1 MLTPVDE
8 RELAEAVA
16 TARARRTTLSVVGAS
31 TKMMVGRYVEASS
44 ALTTRAMEGVS
55 FYEPSELVIGVRSG
69 TPLSLVQDVLAQ
81 HGQMLPFEPLVRNR
95 VLNSGGCATIGGVV
109 ATNSSG
115 SRRIA
120 AGACR
125 DSLLGV
131 RLVNGRGKIVKS
143 GGKVM
148 KNVTGLDLV
157 KLVCGAWG
165 TLGVVSEVV
174 LKVLPK
180 PERSSSLCLRSLDDE
195 AAIQALSQALGS
207 PFEVTGAA
215 HLPGGRFGE
224 SLTIVRVEGFESS
237 VKYRLKALLDLLRTY
252 GEPELLPDEVSQDL
266 WVHIG
271 ECTAL
276 ENSDNSAVWRLS
288 IAPSKAAAVTRALRE
303 LPASRYFF
311 DWGGNLIW
319 FSVDGM
325 PDGGAGK
332 VRGLLQ
338 AAGGHATLFKA
349 PPRLGETLEPFEP
362 LSPALRRLTIGIKD
376 AFDPDRILNPGRM
389 YRGV

>member
-1 MLTPVDE
+1 
-8 RELAEAVA
+8 
-16 TARARRTTLSVVGAS
+16 
-31 TKMMVGRYVEASS
+31 
-44 ALTTRAMEGVS
+44 
-55 FYEPSELVIGVRSG
+55 
-69 TPLSLVQDVLAQ
+69 VQDVLAQ
-81 HGQMLPFEPLVRNR
+81 HGQMLPFEPLVGNN
-95 VLNSGGCATIGGVV
+95 VLNFAGSATIGGVV

-115 SRRIA
+115 PRRVA

-131 RLVNGRGKIVKS
+131 RLVNGRGEIVKS

-148 KNVTGLDLV
+148 KNVTGFDLV

-165 TLGVVSEVV
+165 TLGVISEVV

-180 PERSSSLCLRSLDDE
+180 PERSSSVCLRSLDDE
-195 AAIQALSQALGS
+195 AAVQALSQALGA

-237 VKYRLKALLDLLRTY
+237 VKYRLKALVDLLRTY
-252 GEPELLPDEVSQDL
+252 GEPEPLPDEVSHDL
-266 WVHIG
+266 WVQIG

-276 ENSDNSAVWRLS
+276 ENSDSSAVWRLS
-288 IAPSKAAAVTRALRE
+288 VAPSKAAAVTRALRE

-319 FSVDGM
+319 FSVGGM

-332 VRGLLQ
+332 VRGLVK

-349 PPRLGETLEPFEP
+349 PPRLRESLEPFEP

-389 YRGV
+389 YSGV